1 MGYTYVGSN
10 RKIKAYLGSDLGFVE
25 VDRMYYGN
33 IRVYPNAGNVTYV
46 VDNGISYI
54 EEVDI
59 DDSCLSPTTFTPSKS
74 GWTFIGWRE
83 DTAANSS
90 VLSSKI
96 MDGNDVTLYAVFR
109 QTITLSY
116 NGNGAT
122 GGSTASQSNY
132 RYYNNEN
139 ITNPSF
145 IIRSN
150 GFSRTYYSFVNWAM
164 GSTSG
169 TRYNPG
175 ASVTLSA
182 NTTFYAVW
190 NSLVTSTT
198 KSGSFTAK
206 IENWRGGNKL
216 IPFGCIFTSNPSVT
230 LSESPGSSHWVD
242 GVESNGL
249 AAMVVTWGSSSMS
262 GGEKTESWTA
272 TGTAYKSNSDAPI
285 KYASGSFEAKIEN
298 WSGGSRQIS
307 FGTTFSS
314 IPTVQV
320 ARGIGSLSV
329 TVSNITT
336 TGCTISWGSSSA
348 SGGTWIIEW
357 GATGNK

>member
-10 RKIKAYLGSDLGFVE
+10 RKIKAYLGSDSGFIE

-122 GGSTASQSNY
+122 GGSTASQSGT
-132 RYYNNEN
+132 RYYNNGN
-139 ITNPSF
+139 TANPSF
-145 IIRSN
+145 VLKGN
-150 GFSRTYYSFVNWAM
+150 GYSRTDHSFINWRM
-164 GSTSG
+164 GSASG
-169 TRYNPG
+169 SAYNPG
-175 ASVTLSA
+175 ASVALSGS
-182 NTTFYAVW
+182 TVFYAAW
-190 NSLVTSTT
+190 DRIRLAISAGSIYFSTIRNEGTSGNGSSGSSATISGNNISIHFTSTSWRTHIVVVAAGPWSISGFT
-198 KSGSFTAK
+198 K
-206 IENWRGGNKL
+206 
-216 IPFGCIFTSNPSVT
+216 CSVT
-230 LSESPGSSHWVD
+230 IEGRSS
-242 GVESNGL
+242 L
-249 AAMVVTWGSSSMS
+249 ASYIVPWL
-262 GGEKTESWTA
+262 
-272 TGTAYKSNSDAPI
+272 
-285 KYASGSFEAKIEN
+285 
-298 WSGGSRQIS
+298 Q
-307 FGTTFSS
+307 
-314 IPTVQV
+314 
-320 ARGIGSLSV
+320 
-329 TVSNITT
+329 
-336 TGCTISWGSSSA
+336 
-348 SGGTWIIEW
+348 
-357 GATGNK
+357 